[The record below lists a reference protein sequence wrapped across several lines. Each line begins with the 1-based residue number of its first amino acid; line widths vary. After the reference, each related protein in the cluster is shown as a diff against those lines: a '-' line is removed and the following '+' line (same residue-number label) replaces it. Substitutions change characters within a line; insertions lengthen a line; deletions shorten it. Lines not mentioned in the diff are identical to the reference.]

1 MSDRRAIHGI
11 WVVEKGSGRNLVSRA
26 YSDIDIDM
34 DLIAPFLSATHM
46 FIDET
51 SNETL
56 RTIDTATNRYIWE
69 ANDHLLF
76 VMVVSKAAR
85 TGHMRFL
92 LQYAMQEFIT
102 KEVPVGK
109 SVEIVLKEWHGAP
122 TTFMKFGGFVDEL
135 VSQYEETDE
144 SLLAGKSMDCLA
156 VYSHLFRAIMRVD
169 IDKNNRRKLV
179 RRVKK
184 HTKPLFER
192 YEFLT
197 GVTIDGGGIEI
208 LDIDVYNVPYK
219 ILRAVLEE
227 LLRLLTEATRETVTK
242 ARYRK
247 MIFEHVMPYVKQDL
261 ERMQTYAILDDVVRH
276 LF

>member
-1 MSDRRAIHGI
+1 MRKQTRVY
-11 WVVEKGSGRNLVSRA
+11 WPGSQW
-26 YSDIDIDM
+26 
-34 DLIAPFLSATHM
+34 T
-46 FIDET
+46 
-51 SNETL
+51 
-56 RTIDTATNRYIWE
+56 
-69 ANDHLLF
+69 
-76 VMVVSKAAR
+76 
-85 TGHMRFL
+85 
-92 LQYAMQEFIT
+92 
-102 KEVPVGK
+102 
-109 SVEIVLKEWHGAP
+109 
-122 TTFMKFGGFVDEL
+122 
-135 VSQYEETDE
+135 
-144 SLLAGKSMDCLA
+144 
-156 VYSHLFRAIMRVD
+156 
-169 IDKNNRRKLV
+169 
-179 RRVKK
+179 
-184 HTKPLFER
+184 